1 MTRGIAMAGR
11 VVAVFG
17 LAALAGCTPADC
29 DPTHAELFAGI
40 GCATSGSYAARTVGL
55 QNGLRAAEANQ
66 LEQQARASRAAADEI
81 NAEHDLNRRR
91 SELAMLDGRLAALRR
106 QVDAARQRQ
115 GVDQDALNR
124 AQASLAALQ
133 DRRAHMPA
141 QPGDSDLGALEGQ
154 TRALDETLRRSGL

>member
-1 MTRGIAMAGR
+1 
-11 VVAVFG
+11 
-17 LAALAGCTPADC
+17 
-29 DPTHAELFAGI
+29 
-40 GCATSGSYAARTVGL
+40 
-55 QNGLRAAEANQ
+55 
-66 LEQQARASRAAADEI
+66 
-81 NAEHDLNRRR
+81 
-91 SELAMLDGRLAALRR
+91 MLDGRLAALRR

-141 QPGDSDLGALEGQ
+141 QPGDADLGALEGQ